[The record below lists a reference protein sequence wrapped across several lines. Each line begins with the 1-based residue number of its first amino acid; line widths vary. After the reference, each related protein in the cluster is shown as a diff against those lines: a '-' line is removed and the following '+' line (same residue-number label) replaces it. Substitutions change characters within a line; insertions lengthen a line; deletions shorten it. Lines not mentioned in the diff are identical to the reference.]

1 MEYFVSQ
8 DPRSYSYISIWIF
21 DFGPVKLPG
30 ISRNGPLAPI
40 VRKVDASI
48 YWMIL
53 YPLDSAIGFPNTYSL
68 GSDLPGG

>member
-1 MEYFVSQ
+1 MEYFASQ

-30 ISRNGPLAPI
+30 ISRNGRLAPI

-48 YWMIL
+48 Y
-53 YPLDSAIGFPNTYSL
+53 
-68 GSDLPGG
+68 